1 MRKAITNKDYTFEWN
16 SPAPIDGTP
25 SISIQASPT
34 VTSNMIHS
42 RANISV
48 SAIANDRRTLTIA
61 SSSSLERDQ
70 VNAFLKTDGD
80 TYYAVK
86 VVRIVSTTAILAEP
100 LPREIDLSSNASL
113 EFSMWYYTASSSDVT
128 STSGTYTYEI
138 NYTVD
143 NGQLTQNKT
152 ERSIIKVTPKP
163 FDTGL
168 DHDVLVARFSPLADL
183 VPRRQSD
190 FKPQIKAALDEIS
203 LMLRDRLSSSN
214 VTEDEIFNPSS
225 FLLCHA
231 YCTSALIYEM
241 NLQLDASSSMRDR
254 CMELL
259 DVALRSIDLDLD
271 GDGVIDDGEIDL
283 EKTGGKSTDFRAS
296 WKSYT
301 KTDHDKEFTPSRS
314 MRH

>member
-1 MRKAITNKDYTFEWN
+1 MRKAITGKDYTFEWN
-16 SPAPIDGTP
+16 SPAPISGTP
-25 SISIQASPT
+25 AITIQASST
-34 VTSNMIHS
+34 VTANMTQS
-42 RANISV
+42 RADITV
-48 SAIANDRRTLTIA
+48 SAIANDRRTLTI
-61 SSSSLERDQ
+61 SSSTSLERDQ

-80 TYYAVK
+80 TYYSVK
-86 VVRIVSTTAILAEP
+86 VVRIVSTTAVLAEP
-100 LPREIDLSSNASL
+100 LPREIDLSSTATL

-143 NGQLTQNKT
+143 QGQLTQNKT

-168 DHDVLVARFSPLADL
+168 DHDGLVSRFSPLADL

-190 FKPQIKAALDEIS
+190 FKPQIKASLDELS
-203 LMLRDRLSSSN
+203 LMLRDKLSPSN
-214 VTEDEIFNPSS
+214 VTEDEIFNADS

-231 YCTSALIYEM
+231 YCTASLIYEM
-241 NLQLDASSSMRDR
+241 NLQLDAASAMKDR

-271 GDGVIDDGEIDL
+271 GDGVIDDGEVDL

-296 WKSYT
+296 WRTYT
-301 KTDHDKEFTPSRS
+301 KTEYDNQFTPKRA